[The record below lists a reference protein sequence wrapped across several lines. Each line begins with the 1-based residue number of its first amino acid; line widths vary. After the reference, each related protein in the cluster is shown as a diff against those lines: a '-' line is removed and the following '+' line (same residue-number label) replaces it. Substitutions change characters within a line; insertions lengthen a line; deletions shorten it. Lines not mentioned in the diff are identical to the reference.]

1 MKAPTNK
8 PTNQT
13 RRSDGDRR
21 LKQAMRFARALKVL
35 QLIQGRGRYNV
46 NTLAAELECSTRTI
60 HRDLQVLEFAGVPW
74 FYDDDQ
80 KSYRVRPDFRFPT
93 LNLTDDELIG
103 QATAAAITG
112 AAGLNINLGA
122 KPATR
127 KIAAASSETVE
138 RTLSEAEKL
147 TSVLDL
153 KLADHSRH
161 HEMVRTVQR
170 ALIQS
175 KELAGT
181 YASPYES
188 KLKRLTLHPYRLC
201 LVKQAWYLIGRPS
214 GSDRPQTYRVTRF
227 RSLRMLESPAQVP
240 ADFDLKAYFGNAW
253 GVYRGDR
260 SYDVEVHFSAPA
272 AGLVTETT
280 WHHTQKLQHHGDGG
294 VTLSFCVDGLD
305 EIAHWILGWSGRAKV
320 LQPPELRH
328 LVLQRLRA
336 AIALNEDSNLP

>member
-1 MKAPTNK
+1 M
-8 PTNQT
+8 
-13 RRSDGDRR
+13 
-21 LKQAMRFARALKVL
+21 
-35 QLIQGRGRYNV
+35 
-46 NTLAAELECSTRTI
+46 
-60 HRDLQVLEFAGVPW
+60 LEFAGVPW

-93 LNLTDDELIG
+93 LSMTDDELIG
-103 QATAAAITG
+103 QATAAAITV

-138 RTLSEAEKL
+138 RTLSEAEQL

-161 HEMVRTVQR
+161 HEVIRTVQR

-181 YASPYES
+181 YSSPYES
-188 KLKRLTLHPYRLC
+188 KPKRLTLHPYRLC
-201 LVKQAWYLIGRPS
+201 LVKQAAYLIGRPS
-214 GSDRPQTYRVTRF
+214 SSDRPQTYRVTRF
-227 RSLRMLESPAQVP
+227 RSLRMLESPARVP

-260 SYDVEVHFSAPA
+260 SYDVQVHFSAQA
-272 AGLVTETT
+272 AGLVTETS
-280 WHHTQKLQHHGDGG
+280 WHHTQEVQHHRDGG
-294 VTLSFCVDGLD
+294 VTLSFRVDGLN
-305 EIAHWILGWSGRAKV
+305 EIVHWILGWSGRAKV
-320 LQPPELRH
+320 LQPPELRN
-328 LVLQRLRA
+328 LVLQQLRA
-336 AIALNEDSNLP
+336 AIALNEDSNLQ